1 MTRRAAAVD
10 APYLGFL
17 GAYVLCSALTW
28 AVWLRRR
35 WARPYDAVRRPYSA
49 RTTIGRPGAR
59 QPGRPVSVGA
69 TRPLTPEVAVQR
81 WITLTLLTASL
92 AGLAAPARAT
102 EDPPPAATSVT
113 LGEARIDPKVP
124 GKVRVEVDYLC
135 TVADEARSL
144 TVSVEQKDPQDTSSI
159 GFGSSRTAETDIL
172 CDGTP
177 QHRQIAVQSK
187 TVNWIPATDAVL
199 TATVTNI
206 GATPP
211 AAADARRTKLT
222 GP

>member
-1 MTRRAAAVD
+1 M
-10 APYLGFL
+10 
-17 GAYVLCSALTW
+17 
-28 AVWLRRR
+28 
-35 WARPYDAVRRPYSA
+35 
-49 RTTIGRPGAR
+49 
-59 QPGRPVSVGA
+59 
-69 TRPLTPEVAVQR
+69 QR

-92 AGLAAPARAT
+92 AALTAPAGAVD
-102 EDPPPAATSVT
+102 DPPPATTTVT

-124 GKVRVEVDYLC
+124 GKVRVDVDYVC

-144 TVSVEQKDPQDTSSI
+144 TVAVEQKDPQDTSSI
-159 GFGSSRTAETDIL
+159 GFGSSRTAEADIL

-211 AAADARRTKLT
+211 ASADARRAKLAA
-222 GP
+222 P